1 MQKEYEVAPEL
12 FTYSKDEQ
20 ESIKRPS
27 HCSSF
32 SHNSENLCL
41 LGVIYV

>member
-1 MQKEYEVAPEL
+1 MQKEYEVAPKL

-32 SHNSENLCL
+32 LRNCENLCL
-41 LGVIYV
+41 LGVSYV